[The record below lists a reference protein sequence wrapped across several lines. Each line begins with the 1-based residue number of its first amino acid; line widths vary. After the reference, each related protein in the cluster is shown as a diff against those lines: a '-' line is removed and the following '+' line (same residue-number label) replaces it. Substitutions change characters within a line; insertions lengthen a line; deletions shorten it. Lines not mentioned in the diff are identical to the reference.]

1 MKVNIKTQ
9 VTFRVKILI
18 NKSMKTQKELIKV
31 KNQCIQIITHRIN
44 TQKIKV
50 N

>member
-18 NKSMKTQKELIKV
+18 NKSMKIQKESNKV
-31 KNQCIQIITHRIN
+31 KNRCIKIITHPISMR
-44 TQKIKV
+44 KIKV